1 MRRSNYKKHLA
12 TFLSFIF
19 VLSLTGC
26 GKKDT
31 VVDDYGSGSTD
42 SSSSSTDAS
51 YAKGDGQTLQSKF
64 GDWAKWNEDF
74 AIQGVPTS
82 VKTSIP
88 IPDSEYLNVY
98 KQRAVT
104 QGQDDEDKIV
114 KNLFGNSAKKL
125 EEIKYTNETDYI
137 TFLYKYREI
146 YHEIQGD
153 LYNYF
158 TNAASFRNTMA
169 AIDSS
174 CEDVYKWIDEDKNY
188 YIHMYEGKYNGI
200 RYGLIYA
207 FDYNSGR
214 KYIFFDPISI
224 SEVFPGSDYKTVVYE
239 GNGDTLEKTQDIKNE
254 CTLTKDEVKQKAKD
268 FLEDNLGIAE
278 IDNNITEDAEMFHMS
293 VGLWTYALIDDRS
306 MTRLAFS
313 NTDYY
318 TTLQSTKVQSARGIS
333 RVAAQEDKI
342 VDKMEKNNEDFYETL
357 YANTANGTNDTKLTR
372 NGYAVY
378 LEDPSSSLVKS
389 GDNTIISTDNVG
401 MIKVTDKGIY
411 GVDIVMMSETED
423 VIENVE
429 LLDFEKIQE
438 SLKNALEEKLDLKKL
453 GDPKELTI
461 NGGALLYDAYYED
474 GNTSEY
480 SKIPVWQFNVN
491 GDNVDVNEDGVS
503 GVVSVSIN
511 AMDGSVC
518 SMDDSIGFYYEGN
531 GTGEES
537 VEVSDGE
544 NED

>member
-42 SSSSSTDAS
+42 SSSSSTDAA

-158 TNAASFRNTMA
+158 TDAASFRNTMA

-438 SLKNALEEKLDLKKL
+438 SLKNALEEKLDLKKM

-461 NGGALLYDAYYED
+461 NGGALLYGPYYED

-518 SMDDSIGFYYEGN
+518 SMDDSIGFYYSGN
-531 GTGEES
+531 GTSEES
-537 VEVSDGE
+537 LEVSDGE

>member
-42 SSSSSTDAS
+42 SSSSSTDAD

-74 AIQGVPTS
+74 SVQGVPTS
-82 VKTSIP
+82 VNTSIP
-88 IPDSEYLNVY
+88 IPNSEYLNVY

-114 KNLFGNSAKKL
+114 KNLFGDSAKKL

-137 TFLYKYREI
+137 TLLYKYREI

-153 LYNYF
+153 IYDYF
-158 TNAASFRNTMA
+158 SDAEAYRKIMG

-174 CEDVYKWIDEDKNY
+174 CEDVYKWIDEDNNY

-214 KYIFFDPISI
+214 KYIFFDPISV

-254 CTLTKDEVKQKAKD
+254 CTLTKDEVKQQAKD

-278 IDNNITEDAEMFHMS
+278 IDNNITEDSEMFHLS
-293 VGLWTYALIDDRS
+293 EGLSTYALIDDKS

-333 RVAAQEDKI
+333 RVAAQEEKI
-342 VDKMEKNNEDFYETL
+342 ADKMEKNNDDFYDTL
-357 YANTANGTNDTKLTR
+357 FANTANGTNDTELTR

-389 GDNTIISTDNVG
+389 SDNIIISTDNVG

-438 SLKNALEEKLDLKKL
+438 SLKNALEEKLDLKKM

-474 GNTSEY
+474 GNTGEY

-491 GDNVDVNEDGVS
+491 GDNVNVNEDGVS

-518 SMDDSIGFYYEGN
+518 SMDDSIGFYYGGN
-531 GTGEES
+531 GTSEES

>member
-31 VVDDYGSGSTD
+31 VVDDYGLGSTD
-42 SSSSSTDAS
+42 SSSSSTDAE

-74 AIQGVPTS
+74 SVQGVPTS
-82 VKTSIP
+82 VNTSIP

-104 QGQDDEDKIV
+104 QGQEDEDKIV

-158 TNAASFRNTMA
+158 TDAASFRNTMA

-214 KYIFFDPISI
+214 KYVFFDPISI
-224 SEVFPGSDYKTVVYE
+224 SDVFPGSDYKTVVYE

-254 CTLTKDEVKQKAKD
+254 CTLTKDEVKQQAKD
-268 FLEDNLGIAE
+268 FLEDKLGIAE
-278 IDNNITEDAEMFHMS
+278 ADNNITEDAEMFHMS

-342 VDKMEKNNEDFYETL
+342 ADKMEKNNDDFYETL

-378 LEDPSSSLVKS
+378 LEDPSSALVKTS
-389 GDNTIISTDNVG
+389 DSLILSSDNVG
-401 MIKVTDKGIY
+401 MIKVTDRGVY
-411 GVDIVMMSETED
+411 GVDIIMMNVTED
-423 VIENVE
+423 IIENVE

-438 SLKNALEEKLDLKKL
+438 SLKNALEEKLDLKKM
-453 GDPKELTI
+453 GDPKGLTI
-461 NGGALLYDAYYED
+461 NGGALMYEPYYEE
-474 GNTSEY
+474 GNTDEC
-480 SKIPVWQFNVN
+480 SKIPVWQFTVTS
-491 GDNVDVNEDGVS
+491 DNVKVDEDGAS
-503 GVVSVSIN
+503 GVMDVSIN

-518 SMDDSIGFYYEGN
+518 SMNDPVGYYYEGT

-544 NED
+544 DED

>member
-42 SSSSSTDAS
+42 SSSSSTDAA

-74 AIQGVPTS
+74 SVQGVPTS
-82 VKTSIP
+82 VNTSIP

-98 KQRAVT
+98 KQRSVT
-104 QGQDDEDKIV
+104 QGQEDEDKIV

-158 TNAASFRNTMA
+158 TDAASFRNTMA

-207 FDYNSGR
+207 FDYNSGK
-214 KYIFFDPISI
+214 KYVFFDPISI
-224 SEVFPGSDYKTVVYE
+224 SDVFPGSDYKTVVYE
-239 GNGDTLEKTQDIKNE
+239 GNGDTLEKTQNIKNE
-254 CTLTKDEVKQKAKD
+254 CTLTKDEVKQQAKD
-268 FLEDNLGIAE
+268 FLEDKLGIAE
-278 IDNNITEDAEMFHMS
+278 ADNNITEDAEMFHMS

-342 VDKMEKNNEDFYETL
+342 ADKMEKNNDDFYETL

-389 GDNTIISTDNVG
+389 SDSIILSTDNVG
-401 MIKVTDKGIY
+401 MIKVTDRGVY

-438 SLKNALEEKLDLKKL
+438 SLKNALEEKLDLKKM
-453 GDPKELTI
+453 GDPKGLTI
-461 NGGALLYDAYYED
+461 NGGALMYEPYYEE
-474 GNTSEY
+474 GNTDEC
-480 SKIPVWQFNVN
+480 SKIPVWQFTVTS
-491 GDNVDVNEDGVS
+491 DNVKVGEDGAS
-503 GVVSVSIN
+503 GVMDVSIN

-518 SMDDSIGFYYEGN
+518 SMNDPVGYYYEGT

>member
-42 SSSSSTDAS
+42 SSSSSTDAA

-158 TNAASFRNTMA
+158 TDAASFRNTMA

>member
-1 MRRSNYKKHLA
+1 MRRTNYKKHLA

-42 SSSSSTDAS
+42 SSSSSTDAA

-74 AIQGVPTS
+74 SVQGVPTS
-82 VKTSIP
+82 VNTSIP

-98 KQRAVT
+98 KQRSVT
-104 QGQDDEDKIV
+104 QGQEDEDKIV

-158 TNAASFRNTMA
+158 TDAASFRNTMA

-207 FDYNSGR
+207 FDYNSGK
-214 KYIFFDPISI
+214 KYVFFDPISI
-224 SEVFPGSDYKTVVYE
+224 SDVFPGSDYKTVVYE

-254 CTLTKDEVKQKAKD
+254 CTLTKDEVKQQAKD
-268 FLEDNLGIAE
+268 FLEDKLGIAE
-278 IDNNITEDAEMFHMS
+278 ADNNITEDAEMFHMS

-342 VDKMEKNNEDFYETL
+342 ADKMEKNNDDFYETL

-378 LEDPSSSLVKS
+378 LEDPSSALVKS
-389 GDNTIISTDNVG
+389 GDNIFLSTDNVG

-411 GVDIVMMSETED
+411 GVDIIMMNETED
-423 VIENVE
+423 IIENVE

-438 SLKNALEEKLDLKKL
+438 SLKNALEEKLDLKKM
-453 GDPKELTI
+453 GDPKGLTI
-461 NGGALLYDAYYED
+461 NGGALMYEPYYEE
-474 GNTSEY
+474 GNTDEC
-480 SKIPVWQFNVN
+480 SKIPVWQFTVTS
-491 GDNVDVNEDGVS
+491 DNVKVDEDGAS
-503 GVVSVSIN
+503 GVMDVSIN

-518 SMDDSIGFYYEGN
+518 SMNDPVGYYYEGT

>member
-19 VLSLTGC
+19 VLSLTGG

-42 SSSSSTDAS
+42 SSSSSTDAA

-64 GDWAKWNEDF
+64 GDGAKWNEDF
-74 AIQGVPTS
+74 SVQGVPTS
-82 VKTSIP
+82 VNTSIP

-98 KQRAVT
+98 KQRSVT
-104 QGQDDEDKIV
+104 QGQEDEDKIV

-158 TNAASFRNTMA
+158 TDAASFRNTMA

-207 FDYNSGR
+207 FDYNSGK
-214 KYIFFDPISI
+214 KYVFFDPISI
-224 SEVFPGSDYKTVVYE
+224 SDVFPGSDYKTVVYE

-254 CTLTKDEVKQKAKD
+254 CTLTKDEVKQQAKD
-268 FLEDNLGIAE
+268 FLEDKLGIAE
-278 IDNNITEDAEMFHMS
+278 ADNNITEDAEMFHMS

-342 VDKMEKNNEDFYETL
+342 ADKMEKNNDDFYETL

-372 NGYAVY
+372 NGYVVY
-378 LEDPSSSLVKS
+378 LEDPSSALVKS
-389 GDNTIISTDNVG
+389 GDNIFLSTDNVG

-411 GVDIVMMSETED
+411 GVDIIMMNETED
-423 VIENVE
+423 IIENVE

-438 SLKNALEEKLDLKKL
+438 SLKNALEEKLDLKKM
-453 GDPKELTI
+453 GDPKGLTI
-461 NGGALLYDAYYED
+461 NGGALMYEPYYEE
-474 GNTSEY
+474 GNTDEC
-480 SKIPVWQFNVN
+480 SKIPVWQFTVTS
-491 GDNVDVNEDGVS
+491 DNVKVDEDGAS
-503 GVVSVSIN
+503 GVMDVSIN

-518 SMDDSIGFYYEGN
+518 SMNDPVGYYYEGT

>member
-42 SSSSSTDAS
+42 SSSSSTDAA

-82 VKTSIP
+82 VNTSIP

-98 KQRAVT
+98 KQRSVT
-104 QGQDDEDKIV
+104 QGQEDEDKIV

-137 TFLYKYREI
+137 TFLHKYREI

-153 LYNYF
+153 IYDYF
-158 TNAASFRNTMA
+158 SDANVYRNIMG

-174 CEDVYKWIDEDKNY
+174 CEDVYKWIDEDNNY

-254 CTLTKDEVKQKAKD
+254 CTLTKDEVKQQAKD

-278 IDNNITEDAEMFHMS
+278 IDNNITEDSEMFHLS
-293 VGLWTYALIDDRS
+293 VGLSTYALIDDKS

-333 RVAAQEDKI
+333 RVAAQEEKI
-342 VDKMEKNNEDFYETL
+342 ADKMEKNNDDYFETL

-389 GDNTIISTDNVG
+389 SDNIIISTDNVG

-438 SLKNALEEKLDLKKL
+438 SLKNALEEKLDLKKM

-491 GDNVDVNEDGVS
+491 GDNVNVNEDGVS